1 MSTRDEVTI
10 QAVTIRFPLS
20 VLEGVR
26 AVAKQHD
33 RSLNGEVI
41 AALREHI
48 KRSQKDKHK
57 HAKRET
63 AHTTQEAQ
71 TSQEPE
77 SAV

>member
-1 MSTRDEVTI
+1 MDTRDETTI

-48 KRSQKDKHK
+48 KRSQKDKHG
-57 HAKRET
+57 
-63 AHTTQEAQ
+63 
-71 TSQEPE
+71 
-77 SAV
+77 